1 MARLL
6 GVSRSGFYAWMKRG
20 PSKRQ
25 ARNEDL
31 AAKITRSHADSDG
44 VYGAPRVLVDLRESG
59 EVVSR
64 KTVARIMADL
74 GLQGVFPKRFKV
86 TTLRDNAD
94 TYPEDLALRAWDK
107 GEVNKLWIGD
117 ITYLRTWEGWLYLA
131 VVMDAHSRRVIGWAI
146 DETMT
151 ADLEGVKPEVGAE
164 TGKQL

>member
-1 MARLL
+1 MGYTALHGSWL
-6 GVSRSGFYAWMKRG
+6 IYVSPGRKF
-20 PSKRQ
+20 
-25 ARNEDL
+25 
-31 AAKITRSHADSDG
+31 
-44 VYGAPRVLVDLRESG
+44 LVRRWLESWL
-59 EVVSR
+59 
-64 KTVARIMADL
+64 TWD
-74 GLQGVFPKRFKV
+74 LQGVFPKRFKV

-94 TYPEDLALRAWDK
+94 TYPEDLALRDWDK
-107 GEVNKLWIGD
+107 GEVNRLWIGD